1 MGDRV
6 GNLLVIVVDLH
17 PVWWANH
24 SLTEVI
30 QSSLILANA
39 HLLQS
44 PLNKLSVYGYMNT
57 GVYKLYPDEE
67 NLVVGESTAGKFEGF
82 DVVNTTILMKIKDV
96 MLECDNPEEHRQ
108 LDGSLLSGA
117 LIKALCHCNVMSKNL
132 SLGSILQSRI
142 LVMKGSPD
150 SRSQYMAIMNSI
162 FAAQKSKVSIDSC
175 VLGEDST
182 FLQQASEI
190 TGGTYVRVME
200 HSKLTQYLLGVF
212 LMGVEFRKSFHTP
225 PAAKV
230 DFRAACQCHSKMTD
244 VGYVCSVCMSVYC
257 NFRPMCMTC
266 NAHFKLPTALLKGK
280 KVTGKRKLENGKS

>member
-108 LDGSLLSGA
+108 LDGS
-117 LIKALCHCNVMSKNL
+117 
-132 SLGSILQSRI
+132 
-142 LVMKGSPD
+142 PD

-162 FAAQKSKVSIDSC
+162 FAAQKNKVSIDSC

-190 TGGTYVRVME
+190 TGGTYVRVGE